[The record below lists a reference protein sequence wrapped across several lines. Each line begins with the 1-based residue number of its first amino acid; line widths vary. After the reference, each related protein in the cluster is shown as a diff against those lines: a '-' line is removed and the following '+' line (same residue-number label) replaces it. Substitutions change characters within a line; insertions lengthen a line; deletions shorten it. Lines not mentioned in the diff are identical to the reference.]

1 MVHFMITET
10 DSPNPIYVTQFIDVI
25 QRAEYRA
32 EQLELERW
40 LEDDIHPDVAYTEFL
55 TAAVIDIAII
65 PVERE
70 AFDMSLT
77 EPDDE
82 TSLMD
87 TLRRIV
93 SMAALKFNRT
103 LSQTEHDLIKI
114 MKEFPTADVRESAT
128 LRHKGLLH

>member
-1 MVHFMITET
+1 MVL
-10 DSPNPIYVTQFIDVI
+10 DSTPSAPVHVTQFLDVI
-25 QRAEYRA
+25 HRAEHRA
-32 EQLELERW
+32 QHVDLDRW
-40 LEDDIHPDVAYTEFL
+40 MEDDIHPDTAYTEFL

-70 AFDMSLT
+70 AFDMALV

-87 TLRRIV
+87 TLRRII
-93 SMAALKFNRT
+93 SMAALTFNRT
-103 LSQTEHDLIKI
+103 LSQTEQDLVRI

-128 LRHKGLLH
+128 KRHQGMLH

>member
-1 MVHFMITET
+1 M
-10 DSPNPIYVTQFIDVI
+10 
-25 QRAEYRA
+25 
-32 EQLELERW
+32 
-40 LEDDIHPDVAYTEFL
+40 EDDIHPDTAYTEFL

-70 AFDMSLT
+70 AFDMALV

-87 TLRRIV
+87 TLRRII
-93 SMAALKFNRT
+93 SMAALTFNRT
-103 LSQTEHDLIKI
+103 LSQTEQDLVRI

-128 LRHKGLLH
+128 KRHQGMLH